1 MKIGKFFGVGIGP
14 GCSDLV
20 TVKGAKLIENADVV
34 YVPTKNKVE
43 NSVAY
48 NTIKPYLKNAE
59 VKPAVFSMSY
69 NKEVLDKYRS
79 VIINNIKLDLE
90 HGKMV
95 VFVTLGDPMLY
106 STYVYILEGLKKLID
121 NFYYE
126 TIPGITSFSAMAAKS
141 DVPLVEEDE
150 VITIYPLTHYKKEVF
165 DNIYKTSDSIVL
177 MKVPKKSSEMI
188 KYIDSKKFSK
198 IVHMKN
204 ICFENEQVN
213 YDLSCEELHNDD
225 VKKYLSIILLKK

>member
-14 GCSDLV
+14 GCADLV
-20 TVKGAKLIENADVV
+20 TVKGANLIKNADIV
-34 YVPTKNKVE
+34 YVPTKNKIE

-48 NTIKPYLKNAE
+48 NTIKPYLESAE
-59 VKPAVFSMSY
+59 IKPAVFSMSY
-69 NKEVLDKYRS
+69 EKEILNQYRN
-79 VIINNIKLDLE
+79 VIINNIKLDIE
-90 HGKMV
+90 NGKIV

-106 STYVYILEGLKKLID
+106 STYVYILEGLKKLIE

-141 DVPLVEEDE
+141 DVPLVEEEE
-150 VITIYPLTHYKKEVF
+150 VITIYPLTHFKKDVF
-165 DNIYKTSDSIVL
+165 DNIYESSDSIVL
-177 MKVPKKSSEMI
+177 MKIPKKSSEII

-204 ICFENEQVN
+204 ICFENEKIN
-213 YDLSCEELHNDD
+213 YNLSCDD
-225 VKKYLSIILLKK
+225 LNSDEVKKYLSIILLKK